1 MGITREPTSEFGK
14 FLVDPSARL
23 EGLTAG
29 LAETV
34 DTMSV
39 LTSTVDKVVEA
50 SIALAIEQDQAVVN
64 FRRATGATGQFDGV
78 IRNLERDLFT
88 AGVSA
93 EEAGQSIQSLFLNVS
108 DFTEMSGQQQ
118 EQLAKTTAVL
128 NELGVSADTTA
139 QNIEF
144 ATRALGMSTSRAEEL
159 QRELFTFAQD
169 LGVSADKIAQ
179 DFQKFGPQIAALGS
193 RGVDAFKELEMQAKA
208 TGLAIDELVN
218 IADQFNKFDTAAQA
232 VGRLNAVLGG
242 PFLNSL
248 EMVNE
253 TNPARR
259 MELLKNA
266 VDRAGLFLIPW
277 TSSKK
282 SHCNL
287 WVLTNSSWPS

>member
-1 MGITREPTSEFGK
+1 
-14 FLVDPSARL
+14 
-23 EGLTAG
+23 
-29 LAETV
+29 
-34 DTMSV
+34 
-39 LTSTVDKVVEA
+39 
-50 SIALAIEQDQAVVN
+50 
-64 FRRATGATGQFDGV
+64 
-78 IRNLERDLFT
+78 
-88 AGVSA
+88 
-93 EEAGQSIQSLFLNVS
+93 
-108 DFTEMSGQQQ
+108 
-118 EQLAKTTAVL
+118 
-128 NELGVSADTTA
+128 
-139 QNIEF
+139 
-144 ATRALGMSTSRAEEL
+144 MSTSRAEEL

-266 VDRAGLFLIPW
+266 VDRAGLSFDTMDFFQRKAIASSMGLNEQQLALLMRGNFNVGPPPKTAEELANLVEQTRQFNTLAEEMVQMGKALAISFGPFVDVLKVMLDFMSNYGKSIMFATGVLGLYHAQQAGVFLCCEQRGSHLLWPCLQRRRVAYSW
-277 TSSKK
+277 VELWYFCPSSD
-282 SHCNL
+282 
-287 WVLTNSSWPS
+287 

>member
-1 MGITREPTSEFGK
+1 
-14 FLVDPSARL
+14 
-23 EGLTAG
+23 
-29 LAETV
+29 
-34 DTMSV
+34 
-39 LTSTVDKVVEA
+39 
-50 SIALAIEQDQAVVN
+50 
-64 FRRATGATGQFDGV
+64 
-78 IRNLERDLFT
+78 
-88 AGVSA
+88 
-93 EEAGQSIQSLFLNVS
+93 
-108 DFTEMSGQQQ
+108 MSGQQQ

-128 NELGVSADTTA
+128 NELGVADTTA

-253 TNPARR
+253 TARR
-259 MELLKNA
+259 MELFKDA
-266 VDRAGLFLIPW
+266 VDMATF
-277 TSSKK
+277 
-282 SHCNL
+282 
-287 WVLTNSSWPS
+287 